1 MRRHV
6 HSCLEMC
13 AGLRL
18 SRRQW
23 MHLFSAGAA
32 GALLATKEAHAGAL
46 ERVFPPPP
54 PTVSP
59 IKGVVDFHVHS
70 APDVFGRSLDDDD
83 VGELA
88 VRKEMGALVLKN
100 HVFETASRAYILRKR
115 FPGLQVFGGIVLNGS
130 VGGLNPQ
137 AVQWMSRM
145 QGQYG
150 KVVWLPTI
158 DADHHV
164 KFFKDAPEGIKVVE
178 GGKPVPA
185 LMEIMKICADNDLI
199 LHTGHSSA
207 EEVLILANA
216 AQQVGLRKLV
226 VTHAL
231 FSVVDMSIDQ
241 LKQGAQLGA
250 KFELAFL
257 GTLMGPTA
265 HLPFMTHWKRVSAED
280 NAAAIKAVGAQHFVL
295 GTDLGQTG
303 NPSHPDGYQMFVQQL
318 EKAGIAKQDIDLI
331 GRVTPGQLL
340 GIAS

>member
-1 MRRHV
+1 MRYAA
-6 HSCLEMC
+6 HSCLESC

-18 SRRQW
+18 ARRQW
-23 MHLFSAGAA
+23 LHLFAAGAA
-32 GALLATKEAHAGAL
+32 GALLSPRESQAAAL

-54 PTVSP
+54 PLVSP

-83 VGELA
+83 TAELA
-88 VRKEMGALVLKN
+88 TRKQMGALVLKN
-100 HVFETASRAYILRKR
+100 HVFETASRAYLLRKR
-115 FPGLQVFGGIVLNGS
+115 YPGLHVFGGIVLNGS

-137 AVQWMSRM
+137 AVQWMRRM
-145 QGQYG
+145 QGNYG

-178 GGKPVPA
+178 GGQPVPA
-185 LMEIMKICADNDLI
+185 VLEIMKICADNDLV

-207 EEVLILANA
+207 EEVLVLANA
-216 AQQVGLRKLV
+216 AQRVGLKKFV

-231 FSVVDMSIDQ
+231 FSVVDMSVEQ
-241 LKQGAQLGA
+241 LKQAAQLGA

-265 HLPFMTHWKRVSAED
+265 HLPFMTHWKRVSAEE
-280 NAAAIKAVGAQHFVL
+280 NAKVVKAVGAQHFL
-295 GTDLGQTG
+295 IGTDLGQTG
-303 NPSHPDGYQMFVQQL
+303 NPSHPDGYQVFVQSL
-318 EKAGIAKQDIDLI
+318 EKAGLSPEDLDVMA
-331 GRVTPGQLL
+331 RTTPRALL

>member
-1 MRRHV
+1 MAHHA
-6 HSCLEMC
+6 HSCLELC
-13 AGLRL
+13 LGLRL

-23 MHLFSAGAA
+23 MHVLASGAA
-32 GALLATKEAHAGAL
+32 GAVLAAKRAHAGAL

-54 PTVSP
+54 PLVSP
-59 IKGVVDFHVHS
+59 IQGAIDFHVHS

-83 VGELA
+83 TAELA
-88 VRKEMGALVLKN
+88 MRKQMGGLVLKN
-100 HVFETASRAYILRKR
+100 HVFETASRAYLLRKR

-130 VGGLNPQ
+130 VGGVNPQ
-137 AVQWMSRM
+137 AVQWMRRM

-164 KFFKDAPEGIKVVE
+164 KFFQDAPEGLKVVE
-178 GGKPVPA
+178 GGRPVPA
-185 LMEIMKICADNDLI
+185 VMEIMKICADHDLV

-207 EEVLILANA
+207 AEVLALANV
-216 AQQVGLRKLV
+216 AQQVGLRKFV

-231 FSVVDMSIDQ
+231 FSVVDMNIDQ
-241 LKQGAQLGA
+241 LKQAAQLGA
-250 KFELAFL
+250 IFELAFV

-280 NAAAIKAVGAQHFVL
+280 NAAAVKAVGAQHFIM

-318 EKAGIAKQDIDLI
+318 EKAGIATEDIDLMA
-331 GRVTPGQLL
+331 RVTPGKLL
-340 GIAS
+340 GSA

>member
-32 GALLATKEAHAGAL
+32 GALLATKEAHADAL

-70 APDVFGRSLDDDD
+70 APDVFGCSLDDDD

-100 HVFETASRAYILRKR
+100 HVFETASRADILRKR

-137 AVQWMSRM
+137 AVQ
-145 QGQYG
+145 
-150 KVVWLPTI
+150 
-158 DADHHV
+158 
-164 KFFKDAPEGIKVVE
+164 
-178 GGKPVPA
+178 
-185 LMEIMKICADNDLI
+185 
-199 LHTGHSSA
+199 
-207 EEVLILANA
+207 
-216 AQQVGLRKLV
+216 
-226 VTHAL
+226 
-231 FSVVDMSIDQ
+231 
-241 LKQGAQLGA
+241 
-250 KFELAFL
+250 
-257 GTLMGPTA
+257 
-265 HLPFMTHWKRVSAED
+265 
-280 NAAAIKAVGAQHFVL
+280 
-295 GTDLGQTG
+295 
-303 NPSHPDGYQMFVQQL
+303 
-318 EKAGIAKQDIDLI
+318 
-331 GRVTPGQLL
+331 
-340 GIAS
+340 